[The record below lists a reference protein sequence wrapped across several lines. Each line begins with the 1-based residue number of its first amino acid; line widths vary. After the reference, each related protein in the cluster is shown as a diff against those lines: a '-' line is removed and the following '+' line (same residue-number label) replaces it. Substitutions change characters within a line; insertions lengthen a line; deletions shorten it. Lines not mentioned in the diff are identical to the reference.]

1 MNIVTRYN
9 FLLSGTPELRPDIL
23 PVDGRNRCMI
33 LCSWQTQ
40 FYSPAELFTSHTAV
54 IEQAHA
60 ASMGLSKFAVAT
72 PLRQD
77 VLIGRMP
84 NRNEQSTAEPNKYWQ
99 SFHACFA

>member
-1 MNIVTRYN
+1 
-9 FLLSGTPELRPDIL
+9 
-23 PVDGRNRCMI
+23 
-33 LCSWQTQ
+33 
-40 FYSPAELFTSHTAV
+40 
-54 IEQAHA
+54 
-60 ASMGLSKFAVAT
+60 MGLSKFAVAT